1 MKMRYLR
8 LLVVIAVMGGAL
20 AGIGRPARADEAG
33 TPPSGTDERLN
44 ALEQEIRVLKRQRE
58 IEKEDATAKAKDT
71 PIITAGKE
79 GFILKSADGNFR
91 LRLRGQL
98 QTDGRFYFND
108 NRAISDTFL
117 VRRARPIIEGT
128 VFQDFSFRLMP
139 DFAQGTTTLFDS
151 YVEWKHWP
159 WLSIRGGKFKPPVGL
174 EQLQYDP
181 DRLFTETAFPSA
193 LIPNRDVGFQIGGD
207 VLDGVLNYAVGI
219 FNGVPDGSATV
230 DLDAGDA
237 KDIAARIFLQPF
249 KKTDIEPLQKLG
261 VGVAGTFGRQQLTS
275 TATNLPT
282 YRTAGQQTF
291 FSYRSTAFPDGDRL
305 RFVPQGYYYWGPFG
319 LLGEY
324 VISEQQ
330 VRNGAN
336 TDKVRNKAWQVA
348 ASFVLTGEDATYT
361 GVNPKHPFNLKT
373 GDWGAFEIAGRYNVL
388 DVDNDVFAGGA
399 ASLAN
404 PATAASK
411 ATAWGVGLNWYL
423 NKNLRVDLDY
433 EQTYFSGGATA
444 GSRPT
449 EKVLFTRLQLAF

>member
-1 MKMRYLR
+1 MTSHHLAVGILAA
-8 LLVVIAVMGGAL
+8 LLALPAL
-20 AGIGRPARADEAG
+20 AQE
-33 TPPSGTDERLN
+33 TNVEKRLN
-44 ALEQEIRVLKRQRE
+44 ELEQEIRVLKRQRE
-58 IEKEDATAKAKDT
+58 LDQEQAEQKET
-71 PIITAGKE
+71 PTLSAGKE
-79 GFILKSADGNFR
+79 GFTIKSADGNFR

-128 VFQDFSFRLMP
+128 VFQDFNFRLMP
-139 DFAQGTTTLFDS
+139 DSAGGTTTMYDS

-181 DRLFTETAFPSA
+181 DRLFTETALPSA
-193 LIPNRDVGFQIGGD
+193 LIPNRDVGFQIAGD
-207 VLDGVLNYAVGI
+207 VFDGVMNYAAGV

-237 KDIAARIFLQPF
+237 KDITTRIFVQPF
-249 KKTDIEPLQKLG
+249 KKTEIEPLQKLG
-261 VGVAGTFGRQQLTS
+261 IGVAGTFGRQQLTS

-291 FSYRSTAFPDGDRL
+291 FSYRSTAFPDGDRF
-305 RFVPQGYYYWGPFG
+305 RFVPQGYYYCGPFG

-324 VISEQQ
+324 VVSEQQ
-330 VRNGAN
+330 VRNGAT
-336 TDKVRNKAWQVA
+336 TDKVQNKAWQVA

-373 GDWGAFEIAGRYNVL
+373 GDWGAFEIAARYNVL
-388 DVDNDVFAGGA
+388 DVDNGAFAGGG
-399 ASLAN
+399 ASLSD
-404 PATAASK
+404 PTRSATK

-423 NKNLRVDLDY
+423 NKNIRVNLDY
-433 EQTYFSGGATA
+433 EQTYFSGGGTA
-444 GSRPT
+444 GDRPT